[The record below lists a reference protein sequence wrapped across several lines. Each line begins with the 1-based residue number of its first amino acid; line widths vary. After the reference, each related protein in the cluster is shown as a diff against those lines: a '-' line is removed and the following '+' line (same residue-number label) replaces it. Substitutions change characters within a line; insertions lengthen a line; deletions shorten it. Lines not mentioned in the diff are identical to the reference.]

1 MSLAN
6 AIRALI
12 PDIDFEREC
21 ILVDNGQGSRIAKW
35 NRPEKQPT
43 VAEIEAAQV
52 LADAAEA
59 AQQAKRIESD
69 TARDD
74 AKRALA
80 ALDTIIAGAPT
91 ATTAQMR
98 TAIEQLARIQ
108 KHAILATLGR

>member
-1 MSLAN
+1 MRSDVARILMHMGHVLD
-6 AIRALI
+6 R
-12 PDIDFEREC
+12 DFIAVAE
-21 ILVDNGQGSRIAKW
+21 SRDSVAVKW
-35 NRPEKQPT
+35 LLQAKQPT
-43 VAEIEAAQV
+43 QAEIDAAALELEAAEQ
-52 LADAAEA
+52 AKAAER
-59 AQQAKRIESD
+59 QESD

>member
-1 MSLAN
+1 MRKDAAKILMHMGY
-6 AIRALI
+6 AL
-12 PDIDFEREC
+12 DADFEAYQNAPDSVA
-21 ILVDNGQGSRIAKW
+21 IKW
-35 NRPEKQPT
+35 LSQAPQPDDK
-43 VAEIEAAQV
+43 AI
-52 LADAAEA
+52 DAAALEMAAAEQAEEVKRLEA
-59 AQQAKRIESD
+59 D

>member
-1 MSLAN
+1 M
-6 AIRALI
+6 R
-12 PDIDFEREC
+12 
-21 ILVDNGQGSRIAKW
+21 
-35 NRPEKQPT
+35 
-43 VAEIEAAQV
+43 
-52 LADAAEA
+52 ADAAKILLHMGYALDVDFVALEDADKGVFIKWLSQAPQPDGKALDA
-59 AQQAKRIESD
+59 AALELATAEQAEEAKRTESD

-80 ALDTIIAGAPT
+80 ALDTIIAGAPI